1 MSLMVSFGYYD
12 PEHHGA
18 ICRETY
24 GPRTTCYRN
33 ALVDLVAPVIDHDGN
48 F

>member
-1 MSLMVSFGYYD
+1 MVSFGYYD

-24 GPRTTCYRN
+24 GPRTTCYPN
-33 ALVDLVAPVIDHDGN
+33 ALVDLEQIPVN
-48 F
+48 FTHSQRA